1 MSQPHRIGIVGY
13 SGQKFDTDKATAIL
27 KDALSLRAIHHPNS
41 VVVTGYTDLGIPAIA
56 YREGVKL
63 GMGTVGIACKKAFE
77 NPLFPCDEVVIVG
90 EDWGDE
96 SDTFLASID
105 EMIKV
110 GGGRQSEF
118 EFAAFTGPKED
129 FPLEALPS

>member
-13 SGQKFDTDKATAIL
+13 SGQKFDAFDATNIL
-27 KDALSLRAIHHPNS
+27 YDALAARTIHHGRC
-41 VVVTGYTDLGIPAIA
+41 VVVSGYTDLGIPGIA
-56 YREGVKL
+56 YKVAVKL
-63 GMGTVGIACKKAFE
+63 GMGTVGIACKKAQDYDCFD
-77 NPLFPCDEVVIVG
+77 CDEVVIVG
-90 EDWGDE
+90 DDWGDE

-118 EFAAFTGPKED
+118 EFAAFAGPKED
-129 FPLEALPS
+129 FELEALPS